1 VACFLPLCVVAGQH
15 ELDSPIFL
23 PAPAYLGESAVE
35 AGQEEEALGQDDH
48 TGQEQRE
55 CECGRQ
61 VELVVVFLKGTG
73 PAVGECVHCAEYQ
86 GHEAQCG
93 LWKERRQE

>member
-1 VACFLPLCVVAGQH
+1 
-15 ELDSPIFL
+15 
-23 PAPAYLGESAVE
+23 
-35 AGQEEEALGQDDH
+35 
-48 TGQEQRE
+48 
-55 CECGRQ
+55 
-61 VELVVVFLKGTG
+61 VVFLKGTG